1 MKPNKII
8 ERLPKHLKAFIV
20 EQEYD
25 RYTALDHAV
34 WRYVMRQNYN
44 YLQHVAHESYI
55 DGLRQTGITID
66 KIPHLDE
73 MNDILGKIGWA
84 AVTVDGF
91 IPPAAFMEFQAY
103 NVLVIAAD
111 IRQLKHIEYTPAP
124 DIIHEAAGHAPIIAD
139 PAYAEYLRYFGLIG
153 SKAISSAQ
161 DYALYEAIRHLS
173 IIKEDPGT
181 PARDIQEAEE
191 RIQAIEANMGEPS
204 EMARIRNL
212 HWWTV
217 EYGLIGTLENPKIYG
232 AGLLSSIG
240 ESVWCMSKEVKKL
253 PYSIEAADV
262 SFDITK
268 PQPQLFVTPSFHY
281 LTEVLDQFAE
291 GMALR
296 RGGLYGLRKAI
307 DSCNTAT
314 AQLDTGMQI
323 SGTFCEVLTD
333 AQGHIAYIRTKG
345 PSILS
350 YNGKMLI
357 GHDKDYHN
365 HGYSTPIGKL
375 SKTDQP
381 LHSMTYADLR
391 AIGLVEG
398 EECQLQ
404 YRSGLHVQGRLR
416 HIRRNAQG
424 KVLLLSFE
432 NCTVEFQGRRLF
444 EPSWGLYDLCA
455 GEAVTSVFSGPA
467 DPEGFELFYPVPE
480 EKTHRIQYDT
490 RMQTLHQLHA
500 RVRAVRDAKQAPA
513 TLNEIWQKAQAF
525 LEQEESWLL
534 LLEMLEL
541 AVQYESLQALSNRIE
556 EKLQEKMR
564 QYPHLSKLI
573 QDGLKLLQATS
584 IH

>member
-55 DGLRQTGITID
+55 EGLRKTGITID
-66 KIPHLDE
+66 KIPHIDE
-73 MNDILGKIGWA
+73 MNEILGKIGWA

-153 SKAISSAQ
+153 SKALSSAQ

-173 IIKEDPGT
+173 IIKEDPNT
-181 PARDIQEAEE
+181 PPHEIAEAEE
-191 RIQAIEANMGEPS
+191 RIKEIEANMGEPS

-217 EYGLIGTLENPKIYG
+217 EYGLIGDLKNPKIYG

-240 ESVWCMSKEVKKL
+240 ESVWCMSDKVKKL

-281 LTEVLDQFAE
+281 LSEVLDQFADT
-291 GMALR
+291 MALR
-296 RGGLYGLRKAI
+296 RGGMYGLQKAI
-307 DSCNTAT
+307 ESKNTAT
-314 AQLDTGMQI
+314 AQLNNGVQI
-323 SGTFCEVLTD
+323 SGTFVEVLADNTGTP
-333 AQGHIAYIRTKG
+333 AYLRTQGPTM
-345 PSILS
+345 LS
-350 YNGKMLI
+350 YNGRLLI
-357 GHDKDYHN
+357 GHDKDYHAE
-365 HGYSTPIGKL
+365 GYGTPIGLLKQ
-375 SKTDQP
+375 TDQP
-381 LHSMTYADLR
+381 IGKMSYGDLR
-391 AIGLVEG
+391 ALGIEEG
-398 EECQLQ
+398 RRCRLE
-404 YRSGLHVQGRLR
+404 YRSGVVVEGRLLNV
-416 HIRRNAQG
+416 RRNSRGEIILMSFDECSVEMNG
-424 KVLLLSFE
+424 K
-432 NCTVEFQGRRLF
+432 RLF
-444 EPSWGLYDLCA
+444 EPAWGVYDLCV
-455 GEAVTSVFSGPA
+455 GETVVSVFSGPA

-480 EKTHRIQYDT
+480 EKTHRPQYDEQN
-490 RMQTLHQLHA
+490 RALHA
-500 RVRAVRDAKQAPA
+500 LYQAVRDIREGRREASQ
-513 TLNEIWQKAQAF
+513 LQNIWKEAQNF
-525 LEQEESWLL
+525 MKREDVWLL
-534 LLEMLEL
+534 LLEMLEVAATQDGMNQL
-541 AVQYESLQALSNRIE
+541 AQKLE
-556 EKLQEKMR
+556 EKLKEMAQ
-564 QYPHLSKLI
+564 QHSHLAKLI
-573 QDGLKLLQATS
+573 HDGLALIPNVAIS
-584 IH
+584 